1 MKRTALI
8 AFLLCMQVS
17 NVGAND
23 IVVSNVSLV
32 NRNKTLDYL
41 FVQFN
46 LSWSNSF
53 RFSSGTA
60 NWDAAWVFVK
70 YKIGEAGEW
79 KHATLNNGGHTIPSG
94 GTGTQTD
101 GKGILLYRSGDGT
114 GTFSLNTTQLRWNYG
129 TDGVPD
135 DSKMFVK
142 VFAIEMVYIPSG
154 NFQLGSGSQA
164 EAGFRIANDVSDAG
178 TATTFTVTSTS
189 PTLQGNDAGSSGSNL
204 STTAG
209 FFLDLGT
216 SNNTATLASGFP
228 TGYGAFYSM
237 KYEISQGQYRDFL
250 NTITY
255 SQQVNRTAFAPNS
268 SVGTGALVSSG
279 TDRNGIEISSAGT
292 YSNIPAMYG
301 CDLNNNNVFDETDD
315 GEWITCNYLSWAD
328 LAAYLDWAGLRPITE
343 LEFEKIGRGPNTPV
357 ADEFGW
363 GGTTIVG
370 LTALSNTNQTNEVSN
385 TTNANALYGNNLTS
399 GPARVGIFA
408 TSISDRNAAGSSYYG
423 VMDLTGNV
431 WEQVIKIENSTGR
444 SFTGTRG
451 DGQLTTNG
459 DADASSWPDYTGACK
474 RGGGWLTIAQR
485 SQLSSRYG
493 AGLNGANRNA
503 ETGGRGAR

>member
-1 MKRTALI
+1 
-8 AFLLCMQVS
+8 
-17 NVGAND
+17 
-23 IVVSNVSLV
+23 
-32 NRNKTLDYL
+32 
-41 FVQFN
+41 
-46 LSWSNSF
+46 
-53 RFSSGTA
+53 
-60 NWDAAWVFVK
+60 
-70 YKIGEAGEW
+70 
-79 KHATLNNGGHTIPSG
+79 
-94 GTGTQTD
+94 
-101 GKGILLYRSGDGT
+101 
-114 GTFSLNTTQLRWNYG
+114 
-129 TDGVPD
+129 
-135 DSKMFVK
+135 MFVK

-154 NFQLGSGSQA
+154 NFQLGSGSQS

-250 NTITY
+250 NTLTY

-357 ADEFGW
+357 VDEFGW

-451 DGQLTTNG
+451 DGQLTSNG

>member
-1 MKRTALI
+1 
-8 AFLLCMQVS
+8 
-17 NVGAND
+17 
-23 IVVSNVSLV
+23 
-32 NRNKTLDYL
+32 
-41 FVQFN
+41 
-46 LSWSNSF
+46 
-53 RFSSGTA
+53 
-60 NWDAAWVFVK
+60 
-70 YKIGEAGEW
+70 
-79 KHATLNNGGHTIPSG
+79 
-94 GTGTQTD
+94 
-101 GKGILLYRSGDGT
+101 
-114 GTFSLNTTQLRWNYG
+114 
-129 TDGVPD
+129 
-135 DSKMFVK
+135 
-142 VFAIEMVYIPSG
+142 
-154 NFQLGSGSQA
+154 
-164 EAGFRIANDVSDAG
+164 
-178 TATTFTVTSTS
+178 
-189 PTLQGNDAGSSGSNL
+189 
-204 STTAG
+204 
-209 FFLDLGT
+209 
-216 SNNTATLASGFP
+216 
-228 TGYGAFYSM
+228 
-237 KYEISQGQYRDFL
+237 
-250 NTITY
+250 
-255 SQQVNRTAFAPNS
+255 
-268 SVGTGALVSSG
+268 
-279 TDRNGIEISSAGT
+279 
-292 YSNIPAMYG
+292 
-301 CDLNNNNVFDETDD
+301 NNVFDETDD

-357 ADEFGW
+357 VDEFGW

-451 DGQLTTNG
+451 DGQLTSNG